1 MRPRR
6 YHFRQLASPLC
17 GAVLLAVALAES
29 DALAAG
35 PTVGALLE
43 VCDRGFAQGYQG
55 LDAATCEWFAAPCA
69 CKLRDRDGGDLPWCV
84 PDSESID
91 ATVRKVVAAL
101 RLSPDR
107 DAPAEPAVQAIL
119 TRLYPCVPAEKP

>member
-6 YHFRQLASPLC
+6 YHFRQLASALC
-17 GAVLLAVALAES
+17 GAVLLSVALAES

-43 VCDRGFAQGYQG
+43 VCDRAFAQGYQG